1 MMLDKC
7 VAGRKKRRERE
18 RRRRERRALYLLGR
32 DIFITLVFISSP
44 SVPQN
49 RLKFQAYKI
58 SFLYIREALYAME
71 SLRIPLC
78 LPPFVSS
85 KSLTLGTPAYK
96 ERHYQTSRR
105 KAHFSWSLSSTINH
119 FPSFM
124 HNGCMH
130 NVFFSKARVLKS

>member
-32 DIFITLVFISSP
+32 DIFITLVFVSSP

-58 SFLYIREALYAME
+58 SFLYIREALYVME

-85 KSLTLGTPAYK
+85 
-96 ERHYQTSRR
+96 
-105 KAHFSWSLSSTINH
+105 
-119 FPSFM
+119 
-124 HNGCMH
+124 
-130 NVFFSKARVLKS
+130 